1 MSSEGDAKQC
11 VLEMRR
17 ILLKGGFR
25 LTKWVSNSP
34 DVLKSVPGEELAPD
48 VCDLDLNQDQ
58 LPIQRALGVQ
68 WHPADD
74 SLGVKVKKKEN
85 PMNRRGLLS
94 TLSSLYDP
102 LGLVAPVI
110 LQAKKIFQSECRTK
124 KTWDEALDPANEDK
138 WKKWLDSISLL
149 EGLKWDRCMLPAEFA
164 TSTIQLHLF
173 CDALQEAYSC
183 VCYLRAV
190 NADGKIHC
198 VFVMAK
204 SRLAPMRA
212 MTIPRL
218 ELQAAVLAVK
228 LEAKLKQ
235 ELRLELENS
244 VFWTDSTTV
253 LKYIRNTN
261 KRFQTFVAN
270 RLTVIH
276 DATQDNQWRYV
287 DSKSNPADDV
297 SRGLSPQ
304 QMLSRTRWIHG
315 PDFLLKDDYSWPV
328 CPDSVSSE
336 LVNDCEVKGSC
347 AVTEVQQDD
356 IMEKFLER
364 YSSWFRLKKAVAW
377 LRRFVQFVAKKE
389 VSKTPLQV
397 SELQEAEV
405 VIVKLVQ
412 KQSYRQELRDLTH
425 KKVVSKHSSIYS
437 LEPTKDDDGVL
448 RVGGRLVHSS
458 IATDA
463 KHPMILPRDHHV
475 SELIVRH
482 THVHLAGHSGREFV
496 LSVLRQRF
504 WIPKVRPVINR
515 VQRMCVLCK

>member
-198 VFVMAK
+198 AFVMAK
-204 SRLAPMRA
+204 
-212 MTIPRL
+212 
-218 ELQAAVLAVK
+218 
-228 LEAKLKQ
+228 
-235 ELRLELENS
+235 
-244 VFWTDSTTV
+244 F
-253 LKYIRNTN
+253 
-261 KRFQTFVAN
+261 
-270 RLTVIH
+270 
-276 DATQDNQWRYV
+276 
-287 DSKSNPADDV
+287 
-297 SRGLSPQ
+297 
-304 QMLSRTRWIHG
+304 
-315 PDFLLKDDYSWPV
+315 
-328 CPDSVSSE
+328 
-336 LVNDCEVKGSC
+336 
-347 AVTEVQQDD
+347 
-356 IMEKFLER
+356 
-364 YSSWFRLKKAVAW
+364 
-377 LRRFVQFVAKKE
+377 
-389 VSKTPLQV
+389 
-397 SELQEAEV
+397 
-405 VIVKLVQ
+405 
-412 KQSYRQELRDLTH
+412 
-425 KKVVSKHSSIYS
+425 
-437 LEPTKDDDGVL
+437 
-448 RVGGRLVHSS
+448 
-458 IATDA
+458 
-463 KHPMILPRDHHV
+463 
-475 SELIVRH
+475 
-482 THVHLAGHSGREFV
+482 
-496 LSVLRQRF
+496 
-504 WIPKVRPVINR
+504 
-515 VQRMCVLCK
+515 